1 MNECPAMVM
10 LAPAP
15 LQGPA
20 AETRGA
26 HVIVIGNEKG
36 GAGKSTVAMHLI
48 VALLKMGRRVG
59 AIDLD
64 LRQRTLSRYVENRVQ
79 WCAQHGQALAMP
91 QIADVRGSI
100 SRDLD
105 LAASEETAL
114 FASALKRLSE
124 TCQFIVIDA
133 PGADS
138 FLSREAH
145 AAADTLITPMNDS
158 FVDFDL
164 LGEIDPVTHEVL
176 RPSFYAELI
185 WDSRKRKAQ
194 GQRRPIDWVVMRNR
208 MAPGKIEAR
217 NKLRMGDALHGL
229 SGRVGFRLA
238 PGFSER
244 VIFRELFPQGL
255 TLLDA
260 PAADGGR
267 DDLKMAHVAARQEVR
282 DLVIVLKL
290 PGLEGEPLKF

>member
-1 MNECPAMVM
+1 MNDARGMFT
-10 LAPAP
+10 LASTPNRE
-15 LQGPA
+15 PA

-26 HVIVIGNEKG
+26 HVIVCGNEKG

-48 VALLKMGRRVG
+48 VALLKMGRSVG

-79 WCAQHGQALAMP
+79 WCAQHGRALAMP
-91 QIADVRGSI
+91 QIADVRGSVA
-100 SRDLD
+100 RDLD
-105 LAASEETAL
+105 LAETEETAL
-114 FASALKRLSE
+114 FASALRRLSE
-124 TCQFIVIDA
+124 TCHFIVVDA

-164 LGEIDPVTHEVL
+164 LGDIDAQTHEVV

-185 WDSRKRKAQ
+185 WESRKRKAQ

-208 MAPGKIEAR
+208 VAPGRIEAR
-217 NKLRMGDALHGL
+217 NKIRIGEALHAL

-238 PGFSER
+238 PGLSER
-244 VIFRELFPQGL
+244 VVFRELFPQGL

-260 PAADGGR
+260 IAGGR

-282 DLVIVLKL
+282 DLLIVLKL
-290 PGLEGEPLKF
+290 PGLDGEPLKF

>member
-1 MNECPAMVM
+1 MTM
-10 LAPAP
+10 LATVHDDV
-15 LQGPA
+15 PA
-20 AETRGA
+20 AAPRAA
-26 HVIVIGNEKG
+26 HVIVVGNEKG

-59 AIDLD
+59 AVDLD

-79 WCAQHGQALAMP
+79 WCAQHGQALPMP

-105 LAASEETAL
+105 LAEAEEAAL
-114 FASALKRLSE
+114 FAAALRRLAE
-124 TCQFIVIDA
+124 TCHYIVVDA

-145 AAADTLITPMNDS
+145 AVADTLITPMNDS

-164 LGEIDPVTHEVL
+164 LGDIDAETHAVV

-185 WDSRKRKAQ
+185 WESRKRKAKAA
-194 GQRRPIDWVVMRNR
+194 RRPIDWVVMRNR
-208 MAPGKIEAR
+208 VAAGRIEAR
-217 NKLRMGDALHGL
+217 NKLRMGDALHAL

-238 PGFSER
+238 PGLSER
-244 VIFRELFPQGL
+244 VVFRELFPQGL

-260 PAADGGR
+260 GER

-282 DLVIVLKL
+282 DLLIVLKL
-290 PGLEGEPLKF
+290 PGIEGEPLRF

>member
-1 MNECPAMVM
+1 MGNPAT
-10 LAPAP
+10 APIRE
-15 LQGPA
+15 PA
-20 AETRGA
+20 AEARGA
-26 HVIVIGNEKG
+26 HVIVCGNEKG

-79 WCAQHGQALAMP
+79 WCAQHGQALPMP
-91 QIADVRGSI
+91 QVADVRASQQ
-100 SRDLD
+100 RDRD
-105 LAASEETAL
+105 RAESEEAAL
-114 FASALKRLSE
+114 LASALRRLSE
-124 TCQFIVIDA
+124 TCQYIVIDA
-133 PGADS
+133 PGSDS

-145 AAADTLITPMNDS
+145 AAADTLITPLNDS

-164 LGEIDPVTHEVL
+164 LGDVDPATHEVL

-185 WDSRKRKAQ
+185 WESRKRKAM
-194 GQRRPIDWVVMRNR
+194 GQRRPIDWIVMRNR
-208 MAPGKIEAR
+208 MAPGKVEAR
-217 NKLRMGDALHGL
+217 NKVRLGDALQSL

-260 PAADGGR
+260 PGGE
-267 DDLKMAHVAARQEVR
+267 DNLKMAHVAARQEVR
-282 DLVIVLKL
+282 DLLIVLKL
-290 PGLEGEPLKF
+290 PGLEGETLRF

>member
-1 MNECPAMVM
+1 MVM

-15 LQGPA
+15 NMETTA

-26 HVIVIGNEKG
+26 HVIVCGNEKG

-79 WCAQHGQALAMP
+79 WCALHGQALPMP

-100 SRDLD
+100 ARDLD
-105 LAASEETAL
+105 LAETQEATL
-114 FASALKRLSE
+114 FASAVKRLSE
-124 TCQFIVIDA
+124 TCHYIVVDA

-145 AAADTLITPMNDS
+145 AVADTLITPMNDS

-164 LGEIDPVTHEVL
+164 LGDIDPVSHEVV

-185 WDSRKRKAQ
+185 WESRKRKAQ
-194 GQRRPIDWVVMRNR
+194 RARRPIDWVVMRNR

-217 NKLRMGDALHGL
+217 NKIRMGDALHAL

-238 PGFSER
+238 PGMSER
-244 VIFRELFPQGL
+244 VVFRELFPQGL

-260 PAADGGR
+260 AVGGR

-282 DLVIVLKL
+282 DLLIVLKL

>member
-1 MNECPAMVM
+1 MVM

-15 LQGPA
+15 NMEMTA

-26 HVIVIGNEKG
+26 HVIVCGNEKG

-79 WCAQHGQALAMP
+79 WCAQHGQALPMP

-100 SRDLD
+100 ARDLD
-105 LAASEETAL
+105 LAETQEAAL
-114 FASALKRLSE
+114 FASAVKRLSE
-124 TCQFIVIDA
+124 TCQYIVVDA

-145 AAADTLITPMNDS
+145 AVADTLITPMNDS

-164 LGEIDPVTHEVL
+164 LGDIDPVTHEVV

-185 WDSRKRKAQ
+185 WESRKRKAQ
-194 GQRRPIDWVVMRNR
+194 LARRPIDWVVMRNR
-208 MAPGKIEAR
+208 VAPGKIEAR
-217 NKLRMGDALHGL
+217 NKIRMGDALHAL

-238 PGFSER
+238 PGMSER
-244 VIFRELFPQGL
+244 VVFRELFPQGL
-255 TLLDA
+255 TLLDS
-260 PAADGGR
+260 AAGGR

-282 DLVIVLKL
+282 DLLIVLKL

>member
-1 MNECPAMVM
+1 MSM
-10 LAPAP
+10 PAP
-15 LQGPA
+15 LPQ
-20 AETRGA
+20 AETDAPPRGP
-26 HVIVIGNEKG
+26 HVIVVGNEKG

-48 VALLKMGRRVG
+48 VALLRMGRRVG

-79 WCAQHGQALAMP
+79 WCAQHGQALPMP

-100 SRDLD
+100 ARNLD
-105 LAASEETAL
+105 LAEAEEAAL
-114 FASALKRLSE
+114 FTATLKRLAE
-124 TCQFIVIDA
+124 TCHFIVVDA

-145 AAADTLITPMNDS
+145 AVADTLITPMNDS

-164 LGEIDPVTHEVL
+164 LGDIDAATHEVVK
-176 RPSFYAELI
+176 PSFYAELV
-185 WDSRKRKAQ
+185 WESRKRKAMTA
-194 GQRRPIDWVVMRNR
+194 RRPIDWVVMRNR
-208 MAPGKIEAR
+208 MAAGRIDAR
-217 NKLRMGDALHGL
+217 NKVRMGDALHAL

-238 PGFSER
+238 PGLSER
-244 VIFRELFPQGL
+244 VVFRELFPQGL
-255 TLLDA
+255 TLLDV
-260 PAADGGR
+260 AAR

-282 DLVIVLKL
+282 DLMIVLKL

>member
-1 MNECPAMVM
+1 MVM

-15 LQGPA
+15 NMETTA

-26 HVIVIGNEKG
+26 HIIVCGNEKG

-79 WCAQHGQALAMP
+79 WCAQHGQALPMP
-91 QIADVRGSI
+91 QVADVRGSI
-100 SRDLD
+100 ARDLD
-105 LAASEETAL
+105 LAEAQEAAL
-114 FASALKRLSE
+114 FASAVKRLSE
-124 TCQFIVIDA
+124 TCHYIVVDA

-145 AAADTLITPMNDS
+145 AVADTLITPMNDS

-164 LGEIDPVTHEVL
+164 LGDIDPVTHEVV

-185 WDSRKRKAQ
+185 WESRKRKAQ
-194 GQRRPIDWVVMRNR
+194 AARRPIDWVVMRNR

-217 NKLRMGDALHGL
+217 NKVRMGDALHAL

-238 PGFSER
+238 PGMSER
-244 VIFRELFPQGL
+244 VVFRELFPQGL
-255 TLLDA
+255 TLLDG
-260 PAADGGR
+260 PVGGR

-282 DLVIVLKL
+282 DLLIVLKL